1 MNATANIAIWRN
13 GSIQPRGSTLASIQR
28 FASRIDCDPTEER
41 SLRAAPPARRRPSDP
56 GSIAVL
62 QALDPGPIAASQPLD
77 PGSSAASQPLDPDS
91 IAASQARSNTGGVVG
106 AAGFLRPGAVARGR
120 SNHASSSPRTRAQL
134 QRGEL
139 APTRPSEK
147 RIATRTGPPFRSVS
161 RV

>member
-62 QALDPGPIAASQPLD
+62 QALDPGSI
-77 PGSSAASQPLDPDS
+77 AASQPLDPDS

-120 SNHASSSPRTRAQL
+120 SNHA
-134 QRGEL
+134 
-139 APTRPSEK
+139 
-147 RIATRTGPPFRSVS
+147 
-161 RV
+161 